1 MTDDNTDDAFALLAA
16 RALAA
21 RALANTI
28 HTVLLH
34 GERVPELAPLALYP
48 TMAGLL
54 GALIDAAGQVEEAA
68 DLMDNAVRLGRLRW
82 VPAEAEEA
90 PIGTR
95 QDPAT

>member
-1 MTDDNTDDAFALLAA
+1 MTDTDDAFAL
-16 RALAA
+16 LAA

-34 GERVPELAPLALYP
+34 GDRVPEMAPLALYP

-68 DLMDNAVRLGRLRW
+68 DQMDTAVRLGRLRW
-82 VPAEAEEA
+82 MPTDATGEAQ
-90 PIGTR
+90 P
-95 QDPAT
+95 

>member
-1 MTDDNTDDAFALLAA
+1 MSDNSTDFTLLAA
-16 RALAA
+16 RALCV

-34 GERVPELAPLALYP
+34 GDRVPEMAPLALYP

-68 DLMDNAVRLGRLRW
+68 DQMDTAVRLGRLRW
-82 VPAEAEEA
+82 MPTDATGEAQ
-90 PIGTR
+90 P
-95 QDPAT
+95 